1 MRGKAKK
8 TAIEF
13 VISKIQIWLW
23 DEEMLAKELKTVF
36 FFTSPAGMSPF
47 YFVILGL
54 APHFPS
60 RLCHFILHKYF
71 LSNILAE
78 CSALLAEMQS
88 ERFEALPNKIQF

>member
-8 TAIEF
+8 TAIDF

-23 DEEMLAKELKTVF
+23 DEMLANELKTVF
-36 FFTSPAGMSPF
+36 SFTSPSGMSPF

-60 RLCHFILHKYF
+60 RLCHFILHEYF
-71 LSNILAE
+71 LSSILAE